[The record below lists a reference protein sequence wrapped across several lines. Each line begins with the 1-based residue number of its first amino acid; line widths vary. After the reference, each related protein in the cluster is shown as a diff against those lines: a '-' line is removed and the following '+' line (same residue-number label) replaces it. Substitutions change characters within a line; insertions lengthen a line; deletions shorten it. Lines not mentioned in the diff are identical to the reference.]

1 MSPFFPIL
9 QFTQMLL
16 AETSSCH
23 TVGPLELIAII
34 ALIGGLLTFAATASV
49 PSMSIMIPA
58 AVVKVIAGLAIGA
71 SITSIIV
78 PFQSLLDIAAVVA
91 VVEGIKHILGCG

>member
-23 TVGPLELIAII
+23 TVGPSELIAII
-34 ALIGGLLTFAATASV
+34 ALMGGLLTFAATASL
-49 PSMSIMIPA
+49 PAMSIMIPT
-58 AVVKVIAGLAIGA
+58 VVTKVLAGLAIGA

-78 PFQSLLDIAAVVA
+78 PLQPFLDIAAVVA

>member
-1 MSPFFPIL
+1 MSPFFPMLLL
-9 QFTQMLL
+9 QFTLI

-23 TVGPLELIAII
+23 TVGPSELIAIV
-34 ALIGGLLTFAATASV
+34 ALMGGLLTFAATANV
-49 PSMSIMIPA
+49 PAMLITIPA
-58 AVVKVIAGLAIGA
+58 VVAKVLGGLAIGA

-91 VVEGIKHILGCG
+91 VVEGVKHILGCG

>member
-1 MSPFFPIL
+1 
-9 QFTQMLL
+9 
-16 AETSSCH
+16 
-23 TVGPLELIAII
+23 
-34 ALIGGLLTFAATASV
+34 
-49 PSMSIMIPA
+49 MIPA

>member
-23 TVGPLELIAII
+23 TVGPSELIAII
-34 ALIGGLLTFAATASV
+34 ALMGGLLTFAATASL
-49 PSMSIMIPA
+49 PAISITIPA
-58 AVVKVIAGLAIGA
+58 VIAHILGGFTIGATFA
-71 SITSIIV
+71 SITV
-78 PFQSLLDIAAVVA
+78 PLDPFLDIAAVVA